1 MTFSVHQARSPSLSY
16 LIPTAFL
23 QIKQT
28 YNAVSHSYHQCSGEW
43 AQTILRDRHHHHGE
57 NDLMIIIIRFKIR
70 KRSLS
75 SFRRSVVSPPLFF
88 SLGSRHIILHNF
100 SNNLICFSLPRNV
113 WENPRPTSVQYD
125 YNDTITFGGSHQPAF
140 TLTVVRWFLMDICLD
155 HESFYQVSLDNL
167 THAQNEVYS
176 SKFSEWLKSELNLES
191 NRGYIVFQDPGRS
204 HIGWDSLTICCRY
217 SAPEL
222 KWTLCIGI
230 KELHLR
236 VSSTNSH

>member
-1 MTFSVHQARSPSLSY
+1 VTFSVHQARSPSLSY

-57 NDLMIIIIRFKIR
+57 NDLMIIIIRFKIG
-70 KRSLS
+70 KCSLS
-75 SFRRSVVSPPLFF
+75 SFRRSVVSPPPLFF
-88 SLGSRHIILHNF
+88 FFRVSSYHHFTIFQITWFASVCRAMFGKTRGLHHCPVRLQRHHHFRRQSWARFYFDSRALV
-100 SNNLICFSLPRNV
+100 SYGLLDV
-113 WENPRPTSVQYD
+113 
-125 YNDTITFGGSHQPAF
+125 
-140 TLTVVRWFLMDICLD
+140 ICLD
-155 HESFYQVSLDNL
+155 HELFYQVSLDNL

-204 HIGWDSLTICCRY
+204 HIGWDSSTI
-217 SAPEL
+217 
-222 KWTLCIGI
+222 
-230 KELHLR
+230 
-236 VSSTNSH
+236 